1 MLVLYVAEGLIGTAT
16 INKNGLLP
24 SLNAYYSY
32 FDQLKI
38 ATLNK
43 NSCACFF
50 INSNNTYSQGFLL
63 YVEAVQYSS
72 GSKYLTMKK
81 LFDVG
86 VADSVKIGYRAEGD
100 LMAVYISRVNVI
112 MNIQCISIRGDVN
125 LIYTS
130 EEYPDDCISATLIN

>member
-1 MLVLYVAEGLIGTAT
+1 MDTAT

-24 SLNAYYSY
+24 SLNSYYGF
-32 FDQLKI
+32 FDKLKI

-50 INSNNTYSQGFLL
+50 INSNNPYSRGFLL
-63 YVEAVQYSS
+63 YVDAIHFAD
-72 GSKYLTMKK
+72 GSKYLTVKK
-81 LFDVG
+81 LFDVD

-112 MNIQCISIRGDVN
+112 MNIQCISRKGNVN

-130 EEYPDDCISATLIN
+130 EEYPDDCISETLIN

>member
-1 MLVLYVAEGLIGTAT
+1 
-16 INKNGLLP
+16 
-24 SLNAYYSY
+24 
-32 FDQLKI
+32 
-38 ATLNK
+38 
-43 NSCACFF
+43 
-50 INSNNTYSQGFLL
+50 
-63 YVEAVQYSS
+63 
-72 GSKYLTMKK
+72 MKK